1 MSKFCSAPIQ
11 RSSYTSFILRC
22 DIFFPCDLIF
32 PTIPIFVDDDD
43 VIGTDDDG
51 CDDDG
56 EDDGGD
62 DYGDEG
68 DDYDDDDIGQ
78 CTLLCYCCSNKHHL
92 IPPGLCKYSNI
103 LGNHPK
109 QQFKNIHIFFQ
120 ESTYC
125 IILQSSLDLLDLE
138 LLD

>member
-1 MSKFCSAPIQ
+1 M
-11 RSSYTSFILRC
+11 SYTSFILRC
-22 DIFFPCDLIF
+22 DIFSLCDLIF

-43 VIGTDDDG
+43 VNGTDDVNGIVDDD

-78 CTLLCYCCSNKHHL
+78 CTLLCYCCSNKHLL
-92 IPPGLCKYSNI
+92 IPPSTLQIFKYFRKP
-103 LGNHPK
+103 L
-109 QQFKNIHIFFQ
+109 
-120 ESTYC
+120 
-125 IILQSSLDLLDLE
+125 
-138 LLD
+138 